1 MNIILGTAGH
11 IDHGKTS
18 LVKALT
24 GIDTDRLKEEKK
36 RGITIELGFAH
47 LDLPCGNRIGI
58 VDVPGHEK
66 FINNMLAGAGGID
79 IAMMIIAADEG
90 IMPQTVEHFGIL
102 SLLEIKHGVIV
113 ITKTDLVDDDWIE
126 MITGE
131 IQEKFQGSFLENAP
145 IISVSAHTGKGLA
158 ELKEALSLTVSKV
171 QDKKLTIPFRLPIDR
186 VFSVDGF
193 GTVVT
198 GTLIEGRIKVGQ
210 NVMLYPSLETPKVRS
225 LQVHGDAVE
234 VAVAGQ
240 RVAVNLSGIKK
251 HQVVRGDTIAPV
263 DSMENTMMVD
273 VKLNILKSTKRI
285 IKNASRVHFYHGTK
299 EVLAKLILL
308 DKDELEADE
317 SAYVQFRFEEKL
329 ALKVGDHFVIRFYSP
344 LETIGGGVV
353 LDANPTKHRRNQPGV
368 IDSMEIKENG
378 TKKAKVYLAICE
390 HEKNLKDVDY
400 IRDHIG
406 KEPITKELNKL
417 VEEKMII
424 QLNDS
429 LFLSKEY
436 LTSLKNKL
444 LKMLR
449 EYHKAYPL
457 KEGMNREEVRGK
469 LIRKAPVS
477 AIDSIINFFID
488 KKTVRWESE
497 FISLPDFKVVYQEA
511 DTELLNEVEKLYLSN
526 GFSPPSLDDLA
537 KHYGKNKQYTGAI
550 AMLKKSGTIISLD
563 LKYFIH
569 QEYYEKALAL
579 LNNHFEKNDEI
590 ALGDYRDMLGVS
602 RKYAVALLEEFDKKR
617 LTKKVGET
625 RRRYNQ

>member
-113 ITKTDLVDDDWIE
+113 ITKADLVDDDWIE
-126 MITGE
+126 MVKGE
-131 IQEKFQGSFLENAP
+131 IQEKFQGSFLEKAP
-145 IISVSAHTGKGLA
+145 IVSVSAHNGKGLD

-171 QDKKLTIPFRLPIDR
+171 QDKKLSIPFRLPIDR

-198 GTLIEGRIKVGQ
+198 GTLIEGRVKVGQ
-210 NVMLYPSLETPKVRS
+210 SVMLYPSLENPKVRS
-225 LQVHGDAVE
+225 LQVHGESVE
-234 VAVAGQ
+234 TAVAGQ

-251 HQVVRGDTIAPV
+251 HQVIRGDTIAPV
-263 DSMENTMMVD
+263 ESMENTMMVD
-273 VKLNILKSTKRI
+273 VKLNILESTKRT

-299 EVLAKLILL
+299 EILAKVILL
-308 DKDELEADE
+308 DKDELEAGE
-317 SAYVQFRFEEKL
+317 SAYVQFRFEEEL

-353 LDANPTKHRRNQPGV
+353 LDANPVKHRRNQAAV
-368 IDSMEIKENG
+368 INSMAIKENG
-378 TKKAKVYLAICE
+378 TKKEKVYLAICE
-390 HEKNLKDVDY
+390 QGKNLKDANY

-417 VEEKMII
+417 VEEKAIV

-429 LFLSKEY
+429 LYLSKEY
-436 LTSLKNKL
+436 LGLLKTRL

-469 LIRKAPVS
+469 LIPKAPVS
-477 AIDSIINFFID
+477 AVDSIINYFIN
-488 KKTVRWESE
+488 KKAVRWESE
-497 FISLPDFKVVYQEA
+497 FISLPDFKVVYKEA
-511 DTELLNEVEKLYLSN
+511 DTELLNEVENLYRSN

-569 QEYYEKALAL
+569 REYYEKALDL
-579 LNNHFEKNDEI
+579 LYNHFEKNDEI

-617 LTKKVGET
+617 ITKKVGEG
-625 RRRYNQ
+625 RRRY

>member
-126 MITGE
+126 MVKGE
-131 IQEKFQGSFLENAP
+131 IEEKFQGSFLENAP
-145 IISVSAHTGKGLA
+145 IISVSAHTGRGLD

-198 GTLIEGRIKVGQ
+198 GTLIEGRVKVGQ

-225 LQVHGDAVE
+225 LQVHGNPVE
-234 VAVAGQ
+234 TAVAGQ

-299 EVLAKLILL
+299 EVLAKVILL

-317 SAYVQFRFEEKL
+317 SAYVQFRFEEEL

-353 LDANPTKHRRNQPGV
+353 LDANPVKHRRNQPGV
-368 IDSMEIKENG
+368 IKNMDIKENG
-378 TKKAKVYLAICE
+378 TKKEKVFLAICE
-390 HEKNLKDVDY
+390 QGKNLKDADY

-417 VEEKMII
+417 VEEKVIV

-429 LFLSKEY
+429 LYLSKEY
-436 LTSLKNKL
+436 LGLLKTRL

-449 EYHKAYPL
+449 EFHKAYPL
-457 KEGMNREEVRGK
+457 KEGMNRAEVRGK

-477 AIDSIINFFID
+477 AIDSIINYFID
-488 KKTVRWESE
+488 KKVVRWESE
-497 FISLPDFKVVYQEA
+497 FISLPDFKVVYKEA
-511 DTELLNEVEKLYLSN
+511 DTELLNEVEALYQSN

-537 KHYGKNKQYTGAI
+537 KYYGKNKQYTGAI
-550 AMLKKSGTIISLD
+550 AMLKKSGVIISLD

-569 QEYYEKALAL
+569 KEYYEKALDL

-617 LTKKVGET
+617 ITKKVGEG
-625 RRRYNQ
+625 RRRY

>member
-79 IAMMIIAADEG
+79 IVMMIIAADEG

-113 ITKTDLVDDDWIE
+113 ITKTDLVDDDWVE

-131 IQEKFQGSFLENAP
+131 IQERFQGSFLETAP
-145 IISVSAHTGKGLA
+145 IIAVSAHTGKGLE
-158 ELKEALSLTVSKV
+158 ELKQALSAAVSEV

-193 GTVVT
+193 GTVAT

-210 NVMLYPSLETPKVRS
+210 NVMLYPSLETPKVRT
-225 LQVHGDAVE
+225 LQVHGESVE
-234 VAVAGQ
+234 TAVAGQ

-251 HQVVRGDTIAPV
+251 FQVIRGDTIAAV

-273 VKLNILKSTKRI
+273 VKLNILESTKRI

-299 EVLAKLILL
+299 EVLAKIILL
-308 DKDELEADE
+308 DKDELEAGE
-317 SAYVQFRFEEKL
+317 SAYVQCRFEEEL

-344 LETIGGGVV
+344 LETIGGGIV
-353 LDANPTKHRRNQPGV
+353 LDANPVKHRRNQPRV
-368 IDSMEIKENG
+368 IDSMQIKENG
-378 TKKAKVYLAICE
+378 TKKEKVYLAICE

-417 VEEKMII
+417 VEEKKII
-424 QLNDS
+424 QLNES
-429 LFLSKEY
+429 LYLSKEY
-436 LTSLKNKL
+436 LASLKNKL

-449 EYHKAYPL
+449 EFHKAYPL

-469 LIRKAPVS
+469 LIRKASVN
-477 AIDSIINFFID
+477 AIDSIINYFID
-488 KKTVRWESE
+488 KKTVSWESE
-497 FISLPDFKVVYQEA
+497 FISLPDFKVVYKEA
-511 DTELLNEVEKLYLSN
+511 DTELLNEVENLYRSN

-537 KHYGKNKQYTGAI
+537 KHYGKNKKYTGAI

-569 QEYYEKALAL
+569 REYYEKALDL
-579 LNNHFEKNDEI
+579 LNHHFEKNEEI
-590 ALGDYRDMLGVS
+590 ALGDYRDMLGAS

-617 LTKKVGET
+617 ITKKVGET
-625 RRRYNQ
+625 RKRY

>member
-90 IMPQTVEHFGIL
+90 IMPQTTEHFGIL

-113 ITKTDLVDDDWIE
+113 ITKTDLVDDDWIAMVE
-126 MITGE
+126 GE
-131 IQEKFQGSFLENAP
+131 ILEKFQGSFLENAP
-145 IISVSAHTGKGLA
+145 IIPVSAHTGKGLE
-158 ELKEALSLTVSKV
+158 ELKEALSLTVAKV
-171 QDKKLTIPFRLPIDR
+171 QDKKLTTPFRLPIDR

-193 GTVVT
+193 GTVAT
-198 GTLIEGRIKVGQ
+198 GTLIEGRVKVGQ

-225 LQVHGDAVE
+225 LQVHGESVE
-234 VAVAGQ
+234 TAAAGQ

-251 HQVVRGDTIAPV
+251 HQVMRGDTIAPI

-273 VKLNILKSTKRI
+273 VKLNILESTKRT

-299 EVLAKLILL
+299 EILAKVILL
-308 DKDELEADE
+308 DKDQLEAGE
-317 SAYVQFRFEEKL
+317 SAYVQFRFEEEL
-329 ALKVGDHFVIRFYSP
+329 ALKVGDHFVVRFYSP

-353 LDANPTKHRRNQPGV
+353 LDANPVKHRRNQASV
-368 IDSMEIKENG
+368 IDSMAIKENG
-378 TKKAKVYLAICE
+378 SKKEKVYLAICE
-390 HEKNLKDVDY
+390 QSKNLRDADY

-417 VEEKMII
+417 VEEKMIV
-424 QLNDS
+424 QLSDS
-429 LFLSKEY
+429 LYLSREY
-436 LTSLKNKL
+436 LALLKTRL

-449 EYHKAYPL
+449 EFHKAYPL

-477 AIDSIINFFID
+477 AIDSIINYFID
-488 KKTVRWESE
+488 KKAVRWESE
-497 FISLPDFKVVYQEA
+497 FISLPDFKVVYKEA
-511 DTELLNEVEKLYLSN
+511 DTELLNEVENLYKSN
-526 GFSPPSLDDLA
+526 GFAPPSLDDLA
-537 KHYGKNKQYTGAI
+537 KHYGKNKQYTGAV

-569 QEYYEKALAL
+569 KDYYEKALDL
-579 LNNHFEKNDEI
+579 LNTHFENNDEI

-617 LTKKVGET
+617 ITKKVGEG
-625 RRRYNQ
+625 RRRY

>member
-113 ITKTDLVDDDWIE
+113 ITKSDLVDDDWIE
-126 MITGE
+126 MVKGE

-145 IISVSAHTGKGLA
+145 IVSVSAHNGKGLD
-158 ELKEALSLTVSKV
+158 ELKAALSLTVSLV
-171 QDKKLTIPFRLPIDR
+171 QDKKLSIPFRLPIDR

-198 GTLIEGRIKVGQ
+198 GTLIEGRVKVGQ
-210 NVMLYPSLETPKVRS
+210 SVMLYPSLENPKVRS
-225 LQVHGDAVE
+225 LQVHGESVE
-234 VAVAGQ
+234 TAVAGQ

-251 HQVVRGDTIAPV
+251 HQVIRGDTIAPV
-263 DSMENTMMVD
+263 DSMENTMMID
-273 VKLNILKSTKRI
+273 VKLNILESTKRT

-299 EVLAKLILL
+299 EILAKVILL
-308 DKDELEADE
+308 DKDELEAGE
-317 SAYVQFRFEEKL
+317 SAYVQFRFEEEL

-353 LDANPTKHRRNQPGV
+353 LDANPVKHRRNQAAV
-368 IDSMEIKENG
+368 IDSMAIKENG
-378 TKKAKVYLAICE
+378 TKKEKVYLAICE
-390 HEKNLKDVDY
+390 QGKNLKDADY

-417 VEEKMII
+417 VEEKAIV

-429 LFLSKEY
+429 LYLSKEY
-436 LTSLKNKL
+436 LGSLKTRL

-449 EYHKAYPL
+449 EFHKAYPL

-477 AIDSIINFFID
+477 AVDSIINYFID
-488 KKTVRWESE
+488 KKAVRWESE
-497 FISLPDFKVVYQEA
+497 FISLPDFKVIYKEA
-511 DTELLNEVEKLYLSN
+511 DTELLNEVENLYRSN

-569 QEYYEKALAL
+569 QEYYEKALDL

-617 LTKKVGET
+617 ITKKVGEG
-625 RRRYNQ
+625 RRPY